1 MEITKIAKGSLRKE
15 MHEMANVNYDEG
27 TIQFANDWY
36 TVAGLK
42 SKITDM
48 LADDNC
54 KITNYARVL
63 EELDAKMEG
72 AESISAVLTAK
83 TLDELNELVS
93 KSSRSRNDFIRE
105 ALSKYLRS

>member
-1 MEITKIAKGSLRKE
+1 
-15 MHEMANVNYDEG
+15 MANVNYDEG
-27 TIQFANDWY
+27 TIQFANDWF

-48 LADDNC
+48 LADGNC

-63 EELDAKMEG
+63 EELDGKMEG

-83 TLDELNELVS
+83 TLVELNELVS
-93 KSSRSRNDFIRE
+93 KSSRSRNDFVRE